1 MKKQESK
8 HLENW
13 LSVFNDV
20 VNSGLVVEAN
30 DFLNEYIENF
40 LKENPD
46 ISVAKQNRIKTNV
59 SFKDKLIRNNYVSSW
74 TYDDS
79 NYQANKETLCKSL
92 PDFIGFRINTLFG
105 NEEES
110 LANSLIEFLN
120 NQTHIVIPE
129 AEQNPKNLQSNGHA
143 IIKFQGH
150 INLEKEP
157 TIKFGFEIQIKSMVH
172 NLWGEVEHRSI
183 YKPNSFDFRIDENK
197 KSVENIWQIL
207 TSVDQQLFNINKEFY
222 RKEDLLKQLFTI
234 YLNDI
239 QPIPTLNSHY
249 YYSIFFNIFLFKDT
263 KSLETLLSQMML
275 KQNIE
280 TKLDYPFENLERN
293 FAYKELETILGKILY
308 PEESEHIERI
318 FQQCFN
324 KIEETS
330 FKNILI
336 SSIIK
341 TMGLD
346 EESIPEDPL
355 LYDYDEEEEDDDEDS
370 LITEDYSEL
379 LTRLEQFGFK
389 TGRYK

>member
-20 VNSGLVVEAN
+20 VSSGLVVEAN
-30 DFLNEYIENF
+30 DFLNEYIEKF

-79 NYQANKETLCKSL
+79 NYQANKETLCKNL

-120 NQTHIVIPE
+120 NQTNIVIPE

-207 TSVDQQLFNINKEFY
+207 TSVDQQLFNINKEIY
-222 RKEDLLKQLFTI
+222 RKDDLLKQLFTI
-234 YLNDI
+234 YLDEMKL
-239 QPIPTLNSHY
+239 IPTLNSHY
-249 YYSIFFNIFLFKDT
+249 YYSIFFNTFLLNDIE
-263 KSLETLLSQMML
+263 SLEKLLAQL
-275 KQNIE
+275 IIEQNIE
-280 TKLDYPFENLERN
+280 SKLDYNIENLENN
-293 FAYKELETILGKILY
+293 FAYDTLETILAKILY
-308 PEESEHIERI
+308 PNESEFIEKI

-324 KIEETS
+324 KTEETS

-341 TMGLD
+341 NMGLD
-346 EESIPEDPL
+346 EDITEDSL
-355 LYDYDEEEEDDDEDS
+355 LYDYDEDDEDNKDS
-370 LITEDYSEL
+370 LITEDKSEL
-379 LTRLEQFGFK
+379 LTSLEQFGFK

>member
-20 VNSGLVVEAN
+20 VSSGLVVEAN
-30 DFLNEYIENF
+30 DFLNEYIEKF

-46 ISVAKQNRIKTNV
+46 IRVAKQNRIKTNV

-79 NYQANKETLCKSL
+79 NHQANKETLCKNL
-92 PDFIGFRINTLFG
+92 PDFIGFRINPLFG

-120 NQTHIVIPE
+120 NQTNIVIPE

-207 TSVDQQLFNINKEFY
+207 TSVDQQLFNINKEIY
-222 RKEDLLKQLFTI
+222 RKDDLLKQLFTI
-234 YLNDI
+234 YLDEMKL
-239 QPIPTLNSHY
+239 IPTLNSHY
-249 YYSIFFNIFLFKDT
+249 YYSIFFNTFLLNDIE
-263 KSLETLLSQMML
+263 SLEKLLAQL
-275 KQNIE
+275 IIEKNIE
-280 TKLDYPFENLERN
+280 SKLDYNIENLENN
-293 FAYKELETILGKILY
+293 FAYDTLETILAKILY
-308 PEESEHIERI
+308 TNESEFIEKI

-324 KIEETS
+324 KTEETS

-341 TMGLD
+341 NMGLD
-346 EESIPEDPL
+346 ESITEDSL
-355 LYDYDEEEEDDDEDS
+355 LYDYDEDDDDNKDS
-370 LITEDYSEL
+370 LITEDKSEL
-379 LTRLEQFGFK
+379 LTSLEQFGFK

>member
-1 MKKQESK
+1 MEEQESN

-13 LSVFNDV
+13 SRVFDYV
-20 VNSGLVVEAN
+20 VNSGLVGKAN
-30 DFLNEYIENF
+30 DSLKKYIEDF
-40 LKENPD
+40 LKGKAD
-46 ISVAKQNRIKTNV
+46 ICVTKENRIKTTD
-59 SFKDKLIRNNYVSSW
+59 SFKDKLIRNNYLSSW

-79 NYQANKETLCKSL
+79 NTQANMVTLCKNL
-92 PDFIGFRINTLFG
+92 HDFIGFRFITLFG

-110 LANSLIEFLN
+110 LANSLIDFLN
-120 NQTHIVIPE
+120 KQDNIVIPKT
-129 AEQNPKNLQSNGHA
+129 EQNPKNLQSNGHE
-143 IIKFQGH
+143 IIKFQGY
-150 INLEKEP
+150 IKLEEP
-157 TIKFGFEIQIKSMVH
+157 PLDFGFEIQIKSMVH

-239 QPIPTLNSHY
+239 QPIPTLNPHY

-293 FAYKELETILGKILY
+293 FVYKELETILGEILY

-355 LYDYDEEEEDDDEDS
+355 LYDYDDEEYDDEDS

-379 LTRLEQFGFK
+379 LTRLEQLGFK